1 MISITHMIENREEQ
15 YLRYR
20 FGFDD
25 DTEYSLTETAMHFH
39 LSESRAKSTEALAL
53 DNVWLELPVVLG
65 TRGTRRC
72 GGFIY
77 LLLPL

>member
-15 YLRYR
+15 YLRY
-20 FGFDD
+20 